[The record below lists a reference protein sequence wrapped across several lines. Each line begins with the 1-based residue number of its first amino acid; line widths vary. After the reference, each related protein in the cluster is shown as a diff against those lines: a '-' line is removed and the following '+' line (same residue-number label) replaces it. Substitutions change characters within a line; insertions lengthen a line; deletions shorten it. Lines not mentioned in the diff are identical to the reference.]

1 MYLLFSVLVMIGISF
16 ATYIIMKIINYS
28 VNVDMNGN
36 SRNFKVRYNPSNHKY
51 YLTNASRFGD
61 IDVCRFGPFFR
72 VYYKSKIDADLVMQK
87 LNDYQ

>member
-1 MYLLFSVLVMIGISF
+1 MTVLLVVLVFVFACLATFIIS
-16 ATYIIMKIINYS
+16 KVVNRS
-28 VNVDMNGN
+28 VNIDMNGN
-36 SRNFKVRYNPSNHKY
+36 RRNFKVRYNPANHKY
-51 YLTNASRFGD
+51 YLTNASPFGD